1 MKKIFYYLRIIT
13 FIAYLIIM
21 FLLIDKLYKSDIWA
35 IIYFIFSFIYIVIMI
50 LTILSKKEIFKE
62 TISYNTLNIGLYA
75 YTFVIYYLI
84 FDASNLEILANE
96 SYFHHNYLMLCI
108 LMVTLS
114 IFAIL
119 LNRESDLEKKDN
131 N

>member
-1 MKKIFYYLRIIT
+1 MKKLFYYLRVIT
-13 FIAYLIIM
+13 FIAYLIVM
-21 FLLIDKLYKSDIWA
+21 FLLIDKLYKPDIWS
-35 IIYFIFSFIYIVIMI
+35 IIYFIFSFIYIIIMI
-50 LTILSKKEIFKE
+50 LTFLSKKEIFKRI
-62 TISYNTLNIGLYA
+62 ISYNILNTGLYA

-108 LMVTLS
+108 LMITLS

-119 LNRESDLEKKDN
+119 LNRESDLEKDN

>member
-1 MKKIFYYLRIIT
+1 MKKLFYYLRVIT
-13 FIAYLIIM
+13 FIAYLIVM
-21 FLLIDKLYKSDIWA
+21 FLLIDKLYKPDIWS

-50 LTILSKKEIFKE
+50 LTFLSKKEIFKRI
-62 TISYNTLNIGLYA
+62 ISYNILNTGLYA

-84 FDASNLEILANE
+84 FDASNE

-108 LMVTLS
+108 LMITLS

-119 LNRESDLEKKDN
+119 LNRESDLEKDN

>member
-1 MKKIFYYLRIIT
+1 MKKLFYYLRVIT
-13 FIAYLIIM
+13 FIAYLIVM
-21 FLLIDKLYKSDIWA
+21 FLLIDKLYKPDIWS

-50 LTILSKKEIFKE
+50 LTFLSKKEIFKRI
-62 TISYNTLNIGLYA
+62 ISYNILNTGLYA

-119 LNRESDLEKKDN
+119 LNRESDLEKDN

>member
-1 MKKIFYYLRIIT
+1 MKKIFYYLRVII

-21 FLLIDKLYKSDIWA
+21 FLLIDKLYKPDIWS

-50 LTILSKKEIFKE
+50 LTFLSKKDIFKRI
-62 TISYNTLNIGLYA
+62 ISYNVLNIGLYA
-75 YTFVIYYLI
+75 YTFVIYYFI
-84 FDASNLEILANE
+84 FDASNIEILANE

-108 LMVTLS
+108 LMITLS

-119 LNRESDLEKKDN
+119 LNRESDLEKDN

>member
-1 MKKIFYYLRIIT
+1 MKKFFYYLRLIS
-13 FIAYLIIM
+13 FCLYLIIM
-21 FLLIDKLYKSDIWA
+21 FLLIDKLYKPDIWS
-35 IIYFIFSFIYIVIMI
+35 IIYFIFSFIYIIIMI
-50 LTILSKKEIFKE
+50 LTILSKKEIFKRI
-62 TISYNTLNIGLYA
+62 ISYNVLNIGLYA

-96 SYFHHNYLMLCI
+96 SYFHHNYLMLCTLMITLI
-108 LMVTLS
+108 L
-114 IFAIL
+114 FAIL

>member
-1 MKKIFYYLRIIT
+1 MKKIFYYLRVII

-21 FLLIDKLYKSDIWA
+21 FLLIDKLYKPDIWS
-35 IIYFIFSFIYIVIMI
+35 IIYFIFSFIYIIIMI
-50 LTILSKKEIFKE
+50 LTILSKKEIFKRI
-62 TISYNTLNIGLYA
+62 ISYNVLNIGLYA
-75 YTFVIYYLI
+75 YTFVIYYFI
-84 FDASNLEILANE
+84 FDASNIEILANE

-108 LMVTLS
+108 LMITLS

-119 LNRESDLEKKDN
+119 LNRESDLEKDN

>member
-1 MKKIFYYLRIIT
+1 
-13 FIAYLIIM
+13 
-21 FLLIDKLYKSDIWA
+21 
-35 IIYFIFSFIYIVIMI
+35 MI
-50 LTILSKKEIFKE
+50 LTFLSKKEIFKRI
-62 TISYNTLNIGLYA
+62 ISYNILNTGLYA

-108 LMVTLS
+108 LMITLS

-119 LNRESDLEKKDN
+119 LNRESDLEKDN

>member
-1 MKKIFYYLRIIT
+1 MKKLFYYLRVIT

-21 FLLIDKLYKSDIWA
+21 FLLIDKLYKPDIWS

-50 LTILSKKEIFKE
+50 LTFLSKKDIFKE
-62 TISYNTLNIGLYA
+62 TISYNILNIGLYG

-108 LMVTLS
+108 LMITLVL
-114 IFAIL
+114 FAIL
-119 LNRESDLEKKDN
+119 LNRESDLEKDN

>member
-1 MKKIFYYLRIIT
+1 MKKLFYYLRVIT
-13 FIAYLIIM
+13 FIAYLIVM
-21 FLLIDKLYKSDIWA
+21 FLLIDKLYKPDIWS

-50 LTILSKKEIFKE
+50 LTFLSKKEIFKRI
-62 TISYNTLNIGLYA
+62 ISYNILNTGLYA

-108 LMVTLS
+108 LMITLS

-119 LNRESDLEKKDN
+119 LNRESDLEKDN